1 MGEAKTDALE
11 SPPLAPL
18 STASLPTEQNG
29 LSPEDVDLHKTME
42 ELDDPGFSLYVF
54 PPNCTAQSD
63 RILLEHVTAAD
74 TVLSLRQLV
83 AEYPQVAAYT
93 CYHLEAEINKDGK
106 QQCVPLNDFVELGEY
121 PDIVDQVEIKMI
133 LEKYDARKARQ
144 HVGRFREL
152 LVNPPIPQSVL
163 AESSQAAMGKKTR
176 TNSMRSSRD
185 GKLSTKKKKGTSKSE
200 DGNDTKSLTTSSSSN
215 PDQKECLVG
224 GNGKPD
230 LPGKVPPVSDKV
242 YSALDQIQIPVP
254 NNLGDYYTMTTTGDD
269 LKESKL
275 NALGQ
280 GNGGSGSTVELP
292 TCIRSIVFSG
302 FNPPPASRKLTG
314 DLLYLEIQVEGEESV
329 LHVTSH
335 VDGFFIN
342 RSSQGHF
349 NPHVHEAH
357 GHQDHL
363 LLNVLR
369 NASSVFETSYQS
381 VLSRASMLAK
391 EGPASIQWMIA
402 AGNDIGG
409 KLPWIT
415 PSNGS
420 SESHKYDK
428 NRAEDELCAS
438 YGMEERGILRDWN
451 EEYQCCRELP
461 ATTLKEKIVRARVM
475 YKIVTEFVEAA
486 TQGAMAI
493 VEGHIPPINPMDEP
507 NAHVY
512 VFNNIFFSL
521 PVDGKSSGKDATNQN
536 DEGGYSAANRDL
548 QGVKA
553 LNEADIAGLY
563 TLATAVVDYLGIRVI
578 AQSLIPGILQGEA
591 ASKLIYGSVDGGKT
605 IAFNPKMHDLMLKA
619 STKLHLAERE
629 IQPLGPESPETGSD
643 QTSKAKSSSN
653 NENEEINKGQAGTD
667 IVKLCGPVEA
677 KGILGSDGRMYAL
690 DLVRITPKD
699 STYYE
704 PQPLSNENADGLHF
718 QREDETYVALLRPEL
733 INLYVLWRRNQIR
746 RANRDANN
754 KSKELN
760 SKASD
765 NNNTLKKQIENSEEA
780 PTENADEPA
789 LKPEKVPS
797 TSESTKDVSLVSTK
811 EDESAPIQFN
821 PNVFMKYDACVDKE
835 QVARDESLARDAA
848 DYLQRVVL
856 PAFVADLRRG
866 SISPADGYSLA
877 ELMHSCGIN
886 MRYLGRLA
894 SLIAKSEDSPT
905 NNTAYLSELLEA
917 EMVARAT
924 KHLLGNILTSN
935 PDVRAALGQ
944 ALLCILNGIFG
955 GCMDAHSNTI
965 DQSEELKLTQA
976 QKNTGSSQTNPA
988 AYANGVGK
996 HPSGQS
1002 AQQLDPSS
1010 VWTKLKTHIKKS
1022 FDYELFI
1029 WGSHSNAKVSK
1040 RVYPHVL
1047 LRRICQRTGL
1057 RVCSRDYDFTIDAPF
1072 TIADIT
1078 GVVPIVKDSLP
1089 NHPLPLAKQLLERG
1103 RFYLSTGSLASAYEL
1118 LQEASAL
1125 LFQVCGAAHEDAAL
1139 CSSSLATVLYHAGDV
1154 AGAIA
1159 QQQRA
1164 LVLYTQL
1171 NGVDYHDTVFAH
1183 ANLALFLHANNQSDL
1198 AALHM
1203 RRSIYLL
1210 ELCAGANSPE
1220 LGSLYFKLGMICQD
1234 AGHLTLALEC
1244 HQESLRRG
1252 NLDSLQSATTYHQ
1265 MALACALMGDF
1276 REALVHEKKVYSI
1289 YKEIFGEKD
1298 THTLDSAKY
1307 MTRFT
1312 EKAVEGA
1319 KGRREVDAAAAADA
1333 IANQLLQELEQ
1344 GATTSKKKKSKKGKQ
1359 AATKC

>member
-1 MGEAKTDALE
+1 MGEAKTEQLD
-11 SPPLAPL
+11 STPPV
-18 STASLPTEQNG
+18 SLPSASPMNEQRG
-29 LSPEDVDLHKTME
+29 LSADDVDLHKTME
-42 ELDDPGFSLYVF
+42 ELEDPGFSLYVF
-54 PPNCTAQSD
+54 PPNCTTESD

-83 AEYPQVAAYT
+83 AEHPQVAAYT
-93 CYHLEAEINKDGK
+93 CYHLEADINKEGE
-106 QQCVPLNDFVELGEY
+106 QQCITLNDFVELGEY
-121 PDIVDQVEIKMI
+121 PEIIDHAEIKMV

-144 HVGRFREL
+144 HVGRFREML
-152 LVNPPIPQSVL
+152 INPPIPQAVL
-163 AESSQAAMGKKTR
+163 TESNQTTIGKKAR
-176 TNSMRSSRD
+176 TKSMRSSRD
-185 GKLSTKKKKGTSKSE
+185 GKLSTKKKKGTLKSE
-200 DGNDTKSLTTSSSSN
+200 DGLETKIATSMSSLHA
-215 PDQKECLVG
+215 DQKESLSY
-224 GNGKPD
+224 GKADIPSK
-230 LPGKVPPVSDKV
+230 LPQVSDKV
-242 YSALDQIQIPVP
+242 HSTLDQIQIPVG
-254 NNLGDYYTMTTTGDD
+254 NNLGDYYTMTTSGEDLFKSEKSAIGHEEDGGD
-269 LKESKL
+269 SK
-275 NALGQ
+275 
-280 GNGGSGSTVELP
+280 SMIKLP
-292 TCIRSIVFSG
+292 TCIQSIVFSG
-302 FNPPPASRKLTG
+302 FNPPPASRKLIG

-329 LHVTSH
+329 LHVTCH

-349 NPHVHEAH
+349 DPRLHKVHDH
-357 GHQDHL
+357 RDHL

-369 NASSVFETSYQS
+369 QASSVFETSYQL

-415 PSNGS
+415 PNNGS
-420 SESHKYDK
+420 PESHKYDK

-438 YGMEERGILRDWN
+438 YGMEERGVFRDWN

-486 TQGAMAI
+486 SQGAMAI

-521 PVDGKSSGKDATNQN
+521 PVDGKSSAKDAANQN
-536 DEGGYSAANRDL
+536 DEGGYSSANRDL

-553 LNEADIAGLY
+553 VNEADISGLY
-563 TLATAVVDYLGIRVI
+563 TLATAIVDYLGIRVI

-605 IAFNPKMHDLMLKA
+605 IAFNPKMHELMLKA
-619 STKLHLAERE
+619 SAKLHLAERE
-629 IQPLGPESPETGSD
+629 VQPLGLGSPPTDSE
-643 QTSKAKSSSN
+643 QTNTTKTCSN
-653 NENEEINKGQAGTD
+653 NGSEEISKGQAGTD

-699 STYYE
+699 STFYE
-704 PQPLSNENADGLHF
+704 QESVSNMNVDGLHF
-718 QREDETYVALLRPEL
+718 QREDDTYVALLRPEL

-746 RANRDANN
+746 RAKRDVSSDT
-754 KSKELN
+754 KKLDLKTSDDK
-760 SKASD
+760 KA
-765 NNNTLKKQIENSEEA
+765 LEEGIENGEGTAVKTKDQQALESA
-780 PTENADEPA
+780 KSPSDLEN
-789 LKPEKVPS
+789 
-797 TSESTKDVSLVSTK
+797 TKDVSLANTN
-811 EDESAPIQFN
+811 ENEPAPIQFN
-821 PNVFMKYDACVDKE
+821 PNVFMKYDACVDKD
-835 QVARDESLARDAA
+835 QAVKDEALARDAA
-848 DYLQRVVL
+848 DYLQKVVL

-894 SLIAKSEDSPT
+894 SLIAKSETSSAS
-905 NNTAYLSELLEA
+905 NTAYLSELLET
-917 EMVARAT
+917 EMLARAT
-924 KHLLGNILTSN
+924 KHLICSIVSSDPVT
-935 PDVRAALGQ
+935 RAAPGQ
-944 ALLCILNGIFG
+944 ALICILNAIFG
-955 GCMDAHSNTI
+955 GCVDTHSNNVA
-965 DQSEELKLTQA
+965 SEEKQTQTE
-976 QKNTGSSQTNPA
+976 KKIGSNQTSNGTST
-988 AYANGVGK
+988 NGVAK
-996 HPSGQS
+996 HLSEEIEQHLDTS
-1002 AQQLDPSS
+1002 AI
-1010 VWTKLKTHIKKS
+1010 WTKLNEHIKNH
-1022 FDYELFI
+1022 FDFELSL
-1029 WGSHSNAKVSK
+1029 WGSRNNDTALK
-1040 RVYPHVL
+1040 RVHPHVL
-1047 LRRICQRTGL
+1047 LRRICQHTGL
-1057 RVCSRDYDFTIDAPF
+1057 RVRSRDYDFKIAAPF
-1072 TIADIT
+1072 TITDIT
-1078 GVVPIVKDSLP
+1078 GVVPIVKDSLR

-1118 LQEASAL
+1118 LQESSAL

-1164 LVLYTQL
+1164 LILYTQL
-1171 NGVDYHDTVFAH
+1171 NGIDYHDTIFAH

-1210 ELCAGANSPE
+1210 ELCAGTNSPE

-1234 AGHLTLALEC
+1234 AGHLALALKC

-1252 NLDSLQSATTYHQ
+1252 DSDCLQSATTYHQ
-1265 MALACALMGDF
+1265 MALACALVGDF
-1276 REALVHEKKVYSI
+1276 REALSHEKKVYAI
-1289 YKEIFGEKD
+1289 YKEILGEKE
-1298 THTLDSAKY
+1298 THTLESAKF

-1333 IANQLLQELEQ
+1333 IAKQLLQELDQ
-1344 GATTSKKKKSKKGKQ
+1344 STCTGKKKKVKKGKQ
-1359 AATKC
+1359 SITK